1 MRGTASTGSSAA
13 NSPGRPSAAGAVSE
27 CPRSNR
33 NLYRSLSL
41 FLYRRQVRGIRGT
54 RAAGQQGLAAATPT
68 PEERPS
74 APCAETSPRT
84 WQPPCLC
91 DHDGKDRF
99 ALRSNELLRVWIDWI
114 QTHWQSGR
122 DRGSWFSRDRVYSLI
137 LAGSHL
143 GSTWHTGM

>member
-68 PEERPS
+68 PERDPLPRALRPLRAPGSLPAS
-74 APCAETSPRT
+74 ATTTGRIASLCVRTNCSGSGLTGFRPIGSLAGIEAPGPAETVFIR
-84 WQPPCLC
+84 
-91 DHDGKDRF
+91 
-99 ALRSNELLRVWIDWI
+99 
-114 QTHWQSGR
+114 
-122 DRGSWFSRDRVYSLI
+122 
-137 LAGSHL
+137 
-143 GSTWHTGM
+143 